1 MRTRNFLTEHRSLC
15 ITLCAVAL
23 AVLFFLVTGLR
34 LCAVQS
40 GSMEPNIPTYSMCL
54 VSTRVGYDDL
64 AIGDV
69 VVYTRA
75 YDGKRI
81 IHRVHEVVDD
91 GIITKGDA
99 NSFTDG
105 ISVTPGN
112 LYGKYVAHIPYLA
125 HVYNAMHSPFG
136 VVFIFLLI
144 AVLVVIEIFEA
155 KQRGRTTQGHAT
167 NTASTR
173 PS

>member
-155 KQRGRTTQGHAT
+155 KQRGRTAQGHAT
-167 NTASTR
+167 DTASTR